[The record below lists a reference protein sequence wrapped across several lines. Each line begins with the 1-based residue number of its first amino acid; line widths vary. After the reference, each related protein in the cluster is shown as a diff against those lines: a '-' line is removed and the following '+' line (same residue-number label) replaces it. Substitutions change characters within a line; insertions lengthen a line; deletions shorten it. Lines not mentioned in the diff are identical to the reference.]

1 MDVGGQTAQRT
12 GERTRDETKA
22 GVRQRMRESVRYFA
36 RHPEHIGRRLGEL
49 DREWDLERTLL
60 TDGAVLGL
68 AGVALTA
75 ITHKPWWLLSAA
87 VSAVL
92 LQYGLRGWCPP
103 LPALRRLGFRTAE
116 EIAAERYAL
125 RTLRGDFEHVGR
137 DRGDPDTLAREA
149 LEAVSR
155 A

>member
-1 MDVGGQTAQRT
+1 MDVTGQTAED
-12 GERTRDETKA
+12 ERTRHASKPNIQ
-22 GVRQRMRESVRYFA
+22 QRMRESVRYFA
-36 RHPEHIGRRLGEL
+36 RHPEHIGRRLREL

-75 ITHKPWWLLSAA
+75 LTHRPWWILSAV

-92 LQYGLRGWCPP
+92 LQYGLQGWCPP

-137 DRGDPDTLAREA
+137 NRGDPDTLAREA
-149 LEAVSR
+149 LEAVGR